1 MPNVTMV
8 NKILTIQILKYS
20 EPFPRQTK
28 PSCKGLSET
37 EALVAL
43 ASGSEGR
50 FIISSLK
57 ELKLNNIHIHY

>member
-20 EPFPRQTK
+20 KPSPRKTK
-28 PSCKGLSET
+28 PSCEKLSET

-43 ASGSEGR
+43 ATGSEGR
-50 FIISSLK
+50 FIVSSLK
-57 ELKLNNIHIHY
+57 ELKLNNIHIYY